1 MVIMEEK
8 VMKIYDSNG
17 KLILKVQMSN
27 NRTFKI
33 ELDIMEHRCL
43 ATSEKRGEWL
53 WHYRLGH
60 LTCRDLSLMEKYRM
74 VSGLPSIKL
83 PSEVCEE
90 CVQAKQHR
98 NIFSKD
104 AERKTSELLEVVY
117 FDVCGPKQVNSI
129 GGDRYFVTFL
139 DNHSRKLWT
148 CLINKKREVFE
159 VLKGLSPMQSGCKL
173 KTLRTDG
180 SGEYKPMS
188 LLHCLRGK
196 TLYMILF
203 HLIHLSQM
211 VLLREIIELL

>member
-1 MVIMEEK
+1 VTVKSINPYIPGMKINLISVVQWLEKDYTVIKEEK

-60 LTCRDLSLMEKYRM
+60 LNCRDLSLMEKYRM

-159 VLKGLSPMQSGCKL
+159 VFKRFKSNAKWLQAQDL
-173 KTLRTDG
+173 
-180 SGEYKPMS
+180 EN
-188 LLHCLRGK
+188 
-196 TLYMILF
+196 
-203 HLIHLSQM
+203 
-211 VLLREIIELL
+211 